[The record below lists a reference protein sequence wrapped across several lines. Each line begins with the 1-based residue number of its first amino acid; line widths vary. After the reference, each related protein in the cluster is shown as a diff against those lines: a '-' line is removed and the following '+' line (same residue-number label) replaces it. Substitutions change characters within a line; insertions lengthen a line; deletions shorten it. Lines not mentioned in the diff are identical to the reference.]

1 MKQYLEVMKDVLDN
15 GELVYNSRTKTNT
28 LTTLNH
34 TLKYTPDDFPLVLL
48 LLSWMQQIKC
58 TQKK

>member
-34 TLKYTPDDFPLVLL
+34 TLKYTPDDFPLVTTRK
-48 LLSWMQQIKC
+48 S
-58 TQKK
+58 